1 MKLDNSYTARRTGG
15 DLLAALTR
23 CQIAWQKGEFWN
35 DFIEALATVEATAM
49 QAGHLALHD
58 VCIAL
63 HKRIVQLSEVQPCPD
78 DDQCAVLATWPS
90 LASAWAESQG
100 EPRMGELLVEFLRH
114 PMWPQPLDSDEAE
127 TLGVMLGVESGA
139 YGTESLMETVT
150 DTLYTTE
157 ADDSDG
163 DGDGDGVDS
172 DGLAGYDGLS
182 GYAKLGT
189 AGVDTGKIVPDVRAR
204 MTGDGTAPAADVE
217 VDRKTPEEAATAAPV
232 AATPMLRVPAPL
244 VDDLLR
250 LVGEAIVLSGQI
262 QERLSVTARETEN
275 MRKQYTLV
283 QRLGREMEELI
294 DLQDLSPPRQ
304 RVAGGEKFDA
314 LEFDQY
320 HELHTCA
327 RRLVEAATD
336 SREVGRSIDEHLS
349 ALSDM
354 LSDQS
359 RLNRENQ
366 EAVLK
371 TRMVAV
377 QTIVPRLRRS
387 VR

>member
-1 MKLDNSYTARRTGG
+1 MPDQGTPADPGAIERLAPSPSSDSSSGN
-15 DLLAALTR
+15 LLAALAR
-23 CQIAWQKGEFWN
+23 CQIAWQRGESWN
-35 DFIEALATVEATAM
+35 DCIEALATVKATAM

-58 VCIAL
+58 VCVAL
-63 HKRIVQLSEVQPCPD
+63 HERIVQLSEVQACPD
-78 DDQCAVLATWPS
+78 DEQCAVLATWPS
-90 LASAWAESQG
+90 FASAWAESRG

-114 PMWPQPLDSDEAE
+114 PMWPQPLGSDEAE

-139 YGTESLMETVT
+139 YGTESLMETSI
-150 DTLYTTE
+150 DTTYTTE

-163 DGDGDGVDS
+163 VGVSS

-182 GYAKLGT
+182 GYAKLG
-189 AGVDTGKIVPDVRAR
+189 AASVDAGKIVPDVRAT
-204 MTGDGTAPAADVE
+204 MTSDDGAVDHGVAVAGDSM
-217 VDRKTPEEAATAAPV
+217 
-232 AATPMLRVPAPL
+232 AATPMVRVPAPL

-250 LVGEAIVLSGQI
+250 LVGEAIILTGQI
-262 QERLSVTARETEN
+262 QERLSVTARETVN
-275 MRKQYTLV
+275 MREQYTLV
-283 QRLGREMEELI
+283 QQLGQEMGELI
-294 DLQDLSPPRQ
+294 DLQESSLLQQ
-304 RVAGGEKFDA
+304 RVAGGETFDA
-314 LEFDQY
+314 LGFDQY
-320 HELHTCA
+320 NELHTCS

-336 SREVGRSIDEHLS
+336 SREVGRSIEEHLS

-371 TRMVAV
+371 TRTVAV
-377 QTIVPRLRRS
+377 QTVVPRLQRS